1 MKISIEPVAY
11 VTNSR
16 REAIDDNWSV
26 ITSTITLAD
35 NIPSE
40 AFAGIEQFS
49 HLEIIFYFDKV
60 DEKDIVYSGRPR
72 GNPAYPMTGIFAQ
85 RKKDRPNKI
94 GLCTVELLKHQ
105 DRSITVRNLDAID
118 GTPVLD
124 IKPVFKSFLPQS
136 EVTEPDWVNDLMK
149 NYWKLQL

>member
-1 MKISIEPVAY
+1 MKICIEPVAY

-16 REAIDDNWSV
+16 REAIDDNWSKM
-26 ITSTITLAD
+26 TSSTTLAD

-60 DEKDIVYSGRPR
+60 DEKNIVYSGRPR
-72 GNPAYPMTGIFAQ
+72 GNPSYPMTGIFAQ

-94 GLCTVELLKHQ
+94 GLCTVELLKHEG
-105 DRSITVRNLDAID
+105 RTIIMKNLDAID

-124 IKPVFKSFLPQS
+124 IKPVFKEFMPQN
-136 EVTEPDWVNDLMK
+136 EIVQPNWVSDLMQ